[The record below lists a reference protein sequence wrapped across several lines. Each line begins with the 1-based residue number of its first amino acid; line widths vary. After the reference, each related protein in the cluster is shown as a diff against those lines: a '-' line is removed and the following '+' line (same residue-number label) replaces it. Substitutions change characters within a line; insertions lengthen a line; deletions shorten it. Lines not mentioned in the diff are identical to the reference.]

1 MLRKKFT
8 RKKGE
13 IQGRKCIFSFR
24 ENRCFKSI
32 LFKIKQKKSKQC
44 EANDFLLSKTKKT
57 KTYKTRIPNSKW
69 TTIVDENLFSLN
81 WLGIFFQLY

>member
-13 IQGRKCIFSFR
+13 IQGHKCIFSFR
-24 ENRCFKSI
+24 KNRCFKSI

-44 EANDFLLSKTKKT
+44 EANDFLLSKTKKQ
-57 KTYKTRIPNSKW
+57 KKLRHIKQEFP
-69 TTIVDENLFSLN
+69 IVS
-81 WLGIFFQLY
+81 GQLLWMKACFL